1 MRYKIICTA
10 QHVKCIHCPSPSF
23 GNSKKKKTCTNSIF
37 VFKKMIDIR
46 AGRELL
52 GSEEKLLH
60 DSNIPIYY
68 TLNLQPK
75 KESINE

>member
-1 MRYKIICTA
+1 MHGPACKMY
-10 QHVKCIHCPSPSF
+10 PL
-23 GNSKKKKTCTNSIF
+23 SKSKLWQFEKKKTCTNSIF

-46 AGRELL
+46 AGIELL